1 MLVWEPPH
9 RLVFSWQIS
18 PERVPE
24 PDPVKASEVE
34 VRFTAEGPATT
45 RVELEHRGF
54 EHHGPGGDAYRA
66 GLGSPEG

>member
-1 MLVWEPPH
+1 MWEPPH

-34 VRFTAEGPATT
+34 VRFTAEGLATT